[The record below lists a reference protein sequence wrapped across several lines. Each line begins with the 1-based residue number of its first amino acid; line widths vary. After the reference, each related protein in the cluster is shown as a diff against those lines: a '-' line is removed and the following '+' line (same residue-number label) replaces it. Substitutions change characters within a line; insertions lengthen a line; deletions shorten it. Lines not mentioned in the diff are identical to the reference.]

1 MVDVEARTAASETP
15 VAETPSD
22 EAAGT
27 ETAEAP
33 AATGAPVDEAEGAG
47 TETAEA
53 PAAAEAA
60 GDEAEAAAVG
70 ARGDDGRRGPDD
82 DAAASAAAASA
93 AAASAAAAPDGAGDA
108 DPLAP
113 VDGWDRPTTS
123 FFNRELSWLAFN
135 ARVLRLAADPEVP
148 LLERVRFLAIFSN
161 NLDEFFQVRVSGL
174 DDRVA
179 AGITEPDHDGRTA
192 AEQLE
197 EIHRAVTRLCA
208 EQQELYDARIRPALA
223 RAGIQL
229 LAWEDL
235 DDADRAAMSDHFE
248 QRVFPVL
255 TPLAVDPGHP
265 FPFISDL
272 SVNLAVTMRDPDDGS
287 DRFAR
292 VKVPNTLDRWIRIGG
307 DRFVALE
314 EVIAAH
320 LDRLFPGM
328 ELREH
333 HVFRVTR
340 NADFTLEDEEAEDL
354 LAAVEM
360 ELRRRRFQRVV
371 RLEVAD
377 TMSEAI
383 VDRLRRELDLD
394 SEAVFRIPGPVDLGG
409 LAPIADLDRADLRW
423 PEWRGITEPALAPG
437 EDESADFF
445 GVLRAGDVLVHHPY
459 SSFSRSVGELI
470 HQASVDPAVLAI
482 KLTLY
487 RTAGD
492 SPIIDSLV
500 RAAER
505 NKQVAVLVELKARF
519 DEATNIGWAKRL
531 EQAGAHVA
539 YGLVGLKIHTKTAM
553 IVREDP
559 DGIRRYCHIGTGNY
573 NHRTARVYEDF
584 GLLTADPEVGAEIAE
599 LFNFLTGYGRNI
611 SYRRLIA
618 APHQLRRR
626 LVELIDAEIA
636 SGRGRIIM
644 KMNSIVDPAMIEKL
658 YEASGA
664 GVDIDLIV
672 RGACCLRPGVRGL
685 SERIRV
691 RSVVGRYLE
700 HSRLYHFANGD
711 GPGRPATYIG
721 SADLMTRNLDW
732 RVEVLVRVG
741 DPAVV
746 GRVLEVAEIA
756 LADDR
761 LAWVLDGD
769 GTWTRRRGPA
779 GADTHV
785 RLQQIALARA
795 RA

>member
-1 MVDVEARTAASETP
+1 MVDVEARTTQ
-15 VAETPSD
+15 T
-22 EAAGT
+22 
-27 ETAEAP
+27 
-33 AATGAPVDEAEGAG
+33 
-47 TETAEA
+47 
-53 PAAAEAA
+53 AAAETKPA
-60 GDEAEAAAVG
+60 GADSSPA
-70 ARGDDGRRGPDD
+70 GPNPG
-82 DAAASAAAASA
+82 
-93 AAASAAAAPDGAGDA
+93 PDGAPGPA
-108 DPLAP
+108 GAGGAEGGLLAP
-113 VDGWDRPTTS
+113 VDGWDRPTTP

-197 EIHRAVTRLCA
+197 QIHQVVTRLCA
-208 EQQELYDARIRPALA
+208 EQQELYDTRIRPALA
-223 RAGIQL
+223 RAGVCL
-229 LAWEDL
+229 LSWDDL
-235 DDADRAAMSDHFE
+235 DDADRAAMREHFE

-272 SVNLAVTMRDPDDGS
+272 SVNLAVMMRDPDDGA

-292 VKVPNTLDRWIRIGG
+292 VKVPDTLNRWVRIG
-307 DRFVALE
+307 DRPRFVALE
-314 EVIAAH
+314 DVIAAH

-377 TMSEAI
+377 AMSESI
-383 VDRLRRELDLD
+383 VGKLRRELDLD
-394 SEAVFRIPGPVDLGG
+394 GEAVFRIPGPVDLGG
-409 LAPIADLDRADLRW
+409 LAAIADLDRADLRW

-492 SPIIDSLV
+492 SPIIDALV
-500 RAAER
+500 KAAER
-505 NKQVAVLVELKARF
+505 SKQVAVLVELKARF

-599 LFNFLTGYGRNI
+599 MFNFLTGYGRNI
-611 SYRRLIA
+611 SYRQLIV

-644 KMNSIVDPAMIEKL
+644 KMNSIVDTAMITKL
-658 YEASGA
+658 YEASQA

-672 RGACCLRPGVRGL
+672 RGACCLRPGVKGL

-711 GPGRPATYIG
+711 GPGRAATYIG

-732 RVEVLVRVG
+732 RVEVLVRVSAR
-741 DPAVV
+741 AVV

-761 LAWVLDGD
+761 LAWTLDGD

-785 RLQQIALARA
+785 RLQQIALART

>member
-1 MVDVEARTAASETP
+1 MVDVEARTTQ
-15 VAETPSD
+15 T
-22 EAAGT
+22 
-27 ETAEAP
+27 
-33 AATGAPVDEAEGAG
+33 
-47 TETAEA
+47 
-53 PAAAEAA
+53 AAEAKP
-60 GDEAEAAAVG
+60 VG
-70 ARGDDGRRGPDD
+70 ADDSSPAGPNPGPDGGPGP
-82 DAAASAAAASA
+82 A
-93 AAASAAAAPDGAGDA
+93 GAGGA
-108 DPLAP
+108 DGGLLAP

-197 EIHRAVTRLCA
+197 QIHQVVTRLCA
-208 EQQELYDARIRPALA
+208 EQQELYDTRIRPALA
-223 RAGIQL
+223 RAGVHL
-229 LAWEDL
+229 LSWDDL
-235 DDADRAAMSDHFE
+235 DDADRAAMREHFE

-272 SVNLAVTMRDPDDGS
+272 SVNLAVMMRDPDDGA

-292 VKVPNTLDRWIRIGG
+292 VKVPDTLNRWVRIG
-307 DRFVALE
+307 DRPRFVALE

-377 TMSEAI
+377 AMSESI
-383 VDRLRRELDLD
+383 VGKLRRELDLD
-394 SEAVFRIPGPVDLGG
+394 GEAVFRIPGPVDLGG
-409 LAPIADLDRADLRW
+409 LAAIADLDRADLRW

-492 SPIIDSLV
+492 SPIIDALV
-500 RAAER
+500 KAAER
-505 NKQVAVLVELKARF
+505 SKQVAVLVELKARF

-599 LFNFLTGYGRNI
+599 MFNFLTGYGRNI
-611 SYRRLIA
+611 SYRQLIV

-644 KMNSIVDPAMIEKL
+644 KMNSIVDTAMITKL
-658 YEASGA
+658 YEASQA

-672 RGACCLRPGVRGL
+672 RGACCLRPGVKGL

-711 GPGRPATYIG
+711 GPGQPATYIG

-732 RVEVLVRVG
+732 RVEVLVRVSA
-741 DPAVV
+741 PAVV

-761 LAWVLDGD
+761 LAWTLDGD